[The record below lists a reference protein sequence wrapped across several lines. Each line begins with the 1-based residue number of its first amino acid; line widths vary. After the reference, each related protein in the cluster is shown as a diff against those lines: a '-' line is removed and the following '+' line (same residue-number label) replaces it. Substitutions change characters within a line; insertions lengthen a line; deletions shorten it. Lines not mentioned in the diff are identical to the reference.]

1 MKTTDALKKILNE
14 QVLGYKAL
22 FELLQV
28 ERQSLVEFNEQSVE
42 RLSKEKDTLVLK
54 LRLLEDERVRLMRK
68 YSLEAS
74 KEAKTRQ
81 AQSGAVDGN
90 NQPVYVNVK
99 ADISLKELAEIT
111 GDNVFLDIRSKL
123 RSLLQGI
130 EELNDYNKILIE
142 RSINYL
148 KNNLNFLKTLGINP
162 NIARKGFFI
171 TKEA

>member
-14 QVLGYKAL
+14 QVIGYKAL

-28 ERQSLVEFNEQSVE
+28 ERQSLVDFNEQSVE

-74 KEAKTRQ
+74 KEAKARQ
-81 AQSGAVDGN
+81 VQAGTNDGN
-90 NQPVYVNVK
+90 NQQVYTNIK

-111 GDNVFLDIRSKL
+111 GDSVFLDIRSKL

-148 KNNLNFLKTLGINP
+148 KNNLNFLRTLGINP
-162 NIARKGFFI
+162 NVVRKGFFI

>member
-28 ERQSLVEFNEQSVE
+28 ERQSLVDFNEQSVE
-42 RLSKEKDTLVLK
+42 KLSKEKDTLVLK

-74 KEAKTRQ
+74 KETKVRQ
-81 AQSGAVDGN
+81 S
-90 NQPVYVNVK
+90 
-99 ADISLKELAEIT
+99 ADISLKDLAELT
-111 GDNVFLDIRSKL
+111 GDSAFLDIRSKL
-123 RSLLQGI
+123 RSLLQSI

-148 KNNLNFLKTLGINP
+148 KNNLNFLRTLGINP
-162 NIARKGFFI
+162 NIQRKGFFI

>member
-1 MKTTDALKKILNE
+1 MKTTDALKRILNE

-81 AQSGAVDGN
+81 VLSDAKDADN
-90 NQPVYVNVK
+90 PPVHVNIK

-111 GDNVFLDIRSKL
+111 GDGVFLDIRSKL
-123 RSLLQGI
+123 RALLQGI

>member
-28 ERQSLVEFNEQSVE
+28 ERQSLVDFNEESVE
-42 RLSKEKDTLVLK
+42 RLAKEKDTILLK

-74 KEAKTRQ
+74 KEARTRQ
-81 AQSGAVDGN
+81 TQPGANDGS
-90 NQPVYVNVK
+90 NQQAYTNIK
-99 ADISLKELAEIT
+99 ADMTLKELAEIT
-111 GDNVFLDIRSKL
+111 GDSIFLEIRSKL
-123 RSLLQGI
+123 RSLLQSI

-148 KNNLNFLKTLGINP
+148 RNNLNFLRTLGINP
-162 NIARKGFFI
+162 RVARKGFFI

>member
-42 RLSKEKDTLVLK
+42 KLSKEKDTLVLK
-54 LRLLEDERVRLMRK
+54 LRLLEDERIRLMRK

-81 AQSGAVDGN
+81 VQSDANDDN
-90 NQPVYVNVK
+90 NPLVHVNIK

-162 NIARKGFFI
+162 NVARKGFFI